1 MTAGVFAEVID
12 NQFITSYGNF
22 FKKIMARD
30 SFGSRFGALVA
41 MAGSAVGLGNLW
53 RFPYL
58 VGENGGAAF
67 IIVYILLSFL
77 ICLPIFISEFVVG
90 RRSQK
95 NAYAAFRDLSG
106 GSAWRWVGLF
116 TIIVPLIVLSYYSVI
131 GGWSIDYLLK
141 SFTFSFTGGESQSAM
156 ATMFTDMVSST
167 WTPLLAHTGFLLVTT
182 LIVVVGI
189 KDGIEKF
196 SKVMMPLLFLIVISI
211 AIYAV
216 TLPGAKAGLNYLFN
230 PDFSKIDAQAISS
243 ALGQAF
249 FSLSLGFG
257 TIMTYASYVDKNEN
271 IMFQSTSSAVADLMF
286 ALIAGVA
293 IMPAV
298 FAFGIDPQSGPGLVF
313 ETLPY
318 VFGQMPAGGFIAIL
332 FFTALL
338 VAALTSSISMLE
350 VAVAFL
356 VEEKKFSRITAC
368 VVLFLFCWVI
378 GAVCSLSFGPL
389 SDVQIGGRNLFDFFD
404 NLSSNILMTLGS
416 LFTVLFVGWRL
427 KKTDV
432 YEEFTNG
439 GNLSRNAKIFGVL
452 WFLIRYI
459 CPLAI
464 IAIFISGLL

>member
-1 MTAGVFAEVID
+1 M
-12 NQFITSYGNF
+12 S
-22 FKKIMARD
+22 RD

-67 IIVYILLSFL
+67 IIIYILLSFL
-77 ICLPIFISEFVVG
+77 ICLPIFISEFVIG

-116 TIIVPLIVLSYYSVI
+116 TIIVPLVVLSYYSVI
-131 GGWSIDYLLK
+131 GGWSVEYLLK
-141 SFTFSFTGGESQSAM
+141 SVTFAFESASQSAM
-156 ATMFTDMVSST
+156 STMFSDFVSST
-167 WTPLLAHTGFLLVTT
+167 WGPLLVHTGFLLVTT

-196 SKVMMPLLFLIVISI
+196 SKVMMPLLFFIVLAI
-211 AIYAV
+211 AIYSM
-216 TLPGAKAGLNYLFN
+216 TLPGAKAGLDYLFN
-230 PDFSKIDAQAISS
+230 PDFSKITGKACAA

-257 TIMTYASYVDKNEN
+257 TIMTYASYVDKKEN
-271 IMFQSTSSAVADLMF
+271 ILFQSTATAVSDLMF
-286 ALIAGVA
+286 ALIAGMA

-298 FAFGIDPQSGPGLVF
+298 FAFGLNPQSGPGLVF
-313 ETLPY
+313 ETLPF
-318 VFGQMPAGGFIAIL
+318 VFGQMPAGGFVAIL
-332 FFTALL
+332 FFLALL

-350 VAVAFL
+350 VAVAYL
-356 VEEKKFSRITAC
+356 VEEKGFSRVWAC
-368 VVLFLFCWVI
+368 VVLFVVCWVV

-389 SDVQIGGRNLFDFFD
+389 SDVKIGGGNIFDFFD

-416 LFTVLFVGWRL
+416 LLTVLFVGWRL

-432 YEEFTNG
+432 YDEFTNG
-439 GNLSRNAKIFGVL
+439 GTLSRNAKLFGVL

-464 IAIFISGLL
+464 ISIFVSGLL

>member
-1 MTAGVFAEVID
+1 M
-12 NQFITSYGNF
+12 S
-22 FKKIMARD
+22 RD

-67 IIVYILLSFL
+67 IIVYIILSFM
-77 ICLPIFISEFVVG
+77 ICLPIFISEFVIG

-95 NAYAAFRDLSG
+95 NAFAAFRDLSN

-116 TIIVPLIVLSYYSVI
+116 TIIVPLVVLSYYSVI
-131 GGWSIDYLLK
+131 GGWSIEYLIK
-141 SFTFSFTGGESQSAM
+141 SVTFSFTGGESQSVM
-156 ATMFTDMVSST
+156 NTMFSDFVSSA
-167 WTPLLAHTGFLLVTT
+167 WGPLIAHTGFLLVTT
-182 LIVVVGI
+182 LIVIIGI

-196 SKVMMPLLFLIVISI
+196 SKVMMPMLFFIVIGI
-211 AIYAV
+211 AIYSV
-216 TLPGAKAGLNYLFN
+216 TLPGAKAGLDYLFT
-230 PDFSKIDAQAISS
+230 PDFSKIDAKAVAS

-257 TIMTYASYVDKNEN
+257 TIMTYASYVDKKEN
-271 IMFQSTSSAVADLMF
+271 IMFQSTATAVSDLMF

-298 FAFGIDPQSGPGLVF
+298 FAFGISPQAGPGLVF

-332 FFTALL
+332 FFLALL

-350 VAVAFL
+350 VAVAYL
-356 VEEKKFSRITAC
+356 VEEKNFSRIWAC
-368 VVLFLFCWVI
+368 VVLFIICWVV

-389 SDVQIGGRNLFDFFD
+389 SHVQIDGGNLFDFFD

-416 LFTVLFVGWRL
+416 LLTVLFVGWRL

-432 YEEFTNG
+432 YDEFTNG
-439 GNLSRNAKIFGVL
+439 GDISRNAKMFGVL
-452 WFLIRYI
+452 WFLIRYV

-464 IAIFISGLL
+464 LTIFITGILG

>member
-1 MTAGVFAEVID
+1 MSRD
-12 NQFITSYGNF
+12 N
-22 FKKIMARD
+22 
-30 SFGSRFGALVA
+30 FGSRFGALVA

-67 IIVYILLSFL
+67 IIIYIALSFL
-77 ICLPIFISEFVVG
+77 ICLPIFVSEFVVG

-95 NAYAAFRDLSG
+95 NAFAAFRDLSG
-106 GSAWRWVGLF
+106 GSNWKWIGLF

-131 GGWSIDYLLK
+131 GGWSIEYLLK
-141 SFTFSFTGGESQSAM
+141 SATFSFTM
-156 ATMFTDMVSST
+156 ATSQTAMSTMFVDFVSNP
-167 WTPLLAHTGFLLVTT
+167 WMPLVAHTAFLFITA
-182 LIVVVGI
+182 LIVVIGI

-196 SKVMMPLLFLIVISI
+196 SKVMMPLLFFIVLAI
-211 AIYAV
+211 AIYAL
-216 TLPGAKAGLNYLFN
+216 TLPGAGKGVEYLFK
-230 PDFSKIDAQAISS
+230 PDFSKIDAKACAA

-257 TIMTYASYVDKNEN
+257 TILTYASYVSKKEN
-271 IMFQSTSSAVADLMF
+271 VMFQSTATAISDLMF
-286 ALIAGVA
+286 ALIAGLA

-313 ETLPY
+313 ETLPF
-318 VFGQMPAGGFIAIL
+318 VFSKMPAGGFIAIL
-332 FFTALL
+332 FFLALL

-350 VAVAFL
+350 VGVAYL
-356 VEEKKFSRITAC
+356 VEEKKLSRPAAC
-368 VVLFLFCWVI
+368 GLLFGICWVV
-378 GAVCSLSFGPL
+378 GALCSLSFGPL
-389 SDVQIGGRNLFDFFD
+389 SDVHIFGNTIFDFFD

-427 KKTDV
+427 KKTDI
-432 YEEFTNG
+432 YDEFTNG
-439 GNLSRNAKIFGVL
+439 GSFRTNVKIFGVL

-464 IAIFISGLL
+464 ITIFLLGIM

>member
-1 MTAGVFAEVID
+1 M
-12 NQFITSYGNF
+12 
-22 FKKIMARD
+22 KRD

-67 IIVYILLSFL
+67 IIVYIFFVFLL
-77 ICLPIFISEFVVG
+77 CLPIFISEFVVG

-95 NAYAAFRDLSG
+95 NAFAAFRDLSG

-131 GGWSIDYLLK
+131 GGWSVDYLLK
-141 SFTFSFTGGESQSAM
+141 SLAFSFTDNASQSAIH
-156 ATMFTDMVSST
+156 TMFTDFVSSA
-167 WTPLLAHTGFLLVTT
+167 WAPLLTHTVFLAVTT

-189 KDGIEKF
+189 KGGIEKF
-196 SKVMMPLLFLIVISI
+196 SKIMMPILFFMVVAI
-211 AIYAV
+211 AVYSL
-216 TLPGAKAGLNYLFN
+216 TLPGASVGLDYLFN
-230 PDFSKIDAQAISS
+230 PDFSKITGKACAA

-257 TIMTYASYVDKNEN
+257 TIMTYASYVDKKEN
-271 IMFQSTSSAVADLMF
+271 IMFQSSATAVSDLMF
-286 ALIAGVA
+286 ALIAGMA

-298 FAFGIDPQSGPGLVF
+298 FAFGLNPQSGPGLVF

-318 VFGQMPAGGFIAIL
+318 VFGQMPAGGVVAIL
-332 FFTALL
+332 FFLALL

-350 VAVAFL
+350 VAVAYL
-356 VEEKKFSRITAC
+356 VEEKGFSRVGAC
-368 VVLFLFCWVI
+368 VLLFAVCWVV
-378 GAVCSLSFGPL
+378 GALCSLSFGPL
-389 SDVQIGGRNLFDFFD
+389 SHIQIGGGNLFDFFD

-416 LFTVLFVGWRL
+416 LLTVLFVGWRM
-427 KKTDV
+427 KKSDV
-432 YEEFTNG
+432 YDEFTNG
-439 GNLSRNAKIFGVL
+439 GTLSRNAKIFGVL

-459 CPLAI
+459 CPLTI
-464 IAIFISGLL
+464 ITIFLTGIFA

>member
-1 MTAGVFAEVID
+1 M
-12 NQFITSYGNF
+12 
-22 FKKIMARD
+22 RD
-30 SFGSRFGALVA
+30 SFGSRFGAIVA

-77 ICLPIFISEFVVG
+77 ICLPIFVSEFVIG

-106 GSAWRWVGLF
+106 GSEWRWVGLF
-116 TIIVPLIVLSYYSVI
+116 TVIVPLIVLSYYSVI
-131 GGWSIDYLLK
+131 GGWSVEFLLK
-141 SFTFSFTGGESQSAM
+141 SLSFSFSDASRITM
-156 ATMFTDMVSST
+156 NTMFTDFVSST
-167 WTPLLAHTGFLLVTT
+167 WAPLATHTVFLLFTT
-182 LIVVVGI
+182 LIVIVGI

-196 SKVMMPLLFLIVISI
+196 SKVMMPLLFMIVVAI
-211 AIYAV
+211 AIYSL
-216 TLPGAKAGLNYLFN
+216 TLPGASAGVDYLFR
-230 PDFSKIDAQAISS
+230 PDFSKIDAKACAS

-257 TIMTYASYVDKNEN
+257 PIMTYASYVSKKEN
-271 IMFQSTSSAVADLMF
+271 ILTQSAATAISDLMF

-298 FAFGIDPQSGPGLVF
+298 FAFGINPQAGPGLVF

-318 VFGQMPAGGFIAIL
+318 IFGQMPAGGLIAIL
-332 FFTALL
+332 FFAALL

-350 VAVAFL
+350 VAVAYL
-356 VEEKKFSRITAC
+356 VEEKKFSRVWACIT
-368 VVLFLFCWVI
+368 LFVICWIV
-378 GAVCSLSFGPL
+378 GALCSLSFGPL
-389 SDVQIGGRNLFDFFD
+389 SDLRINGGNLFDFFD
-404 NLSSNILMTLGS
+404 SLSSNVLMTLGS

-427 KKTDV
+427 KRTDI
-432 YEEFTNG
+432 YDEFTNG
-439 GNLSRNAKIFGVL
+439 GTLSTNARIFGVL

-464 IAIFISGLL
+464 ISIFLVGIFG

>member
-1 MTAGVFAEVID
+1 M
-12 NQFITSYGNF
+12 S
-22 FKKIMARD
+22 RD

-67 IIVYILLSFL
+67 IIVYIILSFL
-77 ICLPIFISEFVVG
+77 ICLPIFISEFVIG

-141 SFTFSFTGGESQSAM
+141 SLTFTFTAGESQNAVNSL
-156 ATMFTDMVSST
+156 FTDLVTST
-167 WTPLLAHTGFLLVTT
+167 WTPLLAHTGFLLATT

-196 SKVMMPLLFLIVISI
+196 SKVMMPLLFFIVIAI
-211 AIYAV
+211 AIYSL
-216 TLPGAKAGLNYLFN
+216 TLPGAQKGVEYLFN
-230 PDFSKIDAQAISS
+230 PDFSKINAKACAV

-257 TIMTYASYVDKNEN
+257 TIMTYASYVDKKEN
-271 IMFQSTSSAVADLMF
+271 IMFQSTATAVSDLMF
-286 ALIAGVA
+286 AMIAGVA

-298 FAFGIDPQSGPGLVF
+298 FAFGLNPQSGPGLVF
-313 ETLPY
+313 ETLPF
-318 VFGQMPAGGFIAIL
+318 VFGQMPAGGLVAIL

-350 VAVAFL
+350 VAVAYL
-356 VEEKKFSRITAC
+356 MEEKKFSRISAC
-368 VVLFLFCWVI
+368 IVLFVICWVI

-389 SDVQIGGRNLFDFFD
+389 SHIEIDGGNLFDFFD

-416 LFTVLFVGWRL
+416 LLTVLFVGWRL

-432 YEEFTNG
+432 YDEFTNG
-439 GNLSRNAKIFGVL
+439 GTLSHNAKLFGVL
-452 WFLIRYI
+452 WFLIRFV

-464 IAIFISGLL
+464 IAIFVSGLIG

>member
-1 MTAGVFAEVID
+1 MKRD
-12 NQFITSYGNF
+12 N
-22 FKKIMARD
+22 
-30 SFGSRFGALVA
+30 FGSRFGALVA

-67 IIVYILLSFL
+67 IIVYIILCFL
-77 ICLPIFISEFVVG
+77 ICLPIFICEFVVG
-90 RRSQK
+90 RRAQC
-95 NAYAAFRDLSG
+95 NAYSAFRDLSG

-131 GGWSIDYLLK
+131 GGWSVEYLLK
-141 SFTFSFTGGESQSAM
+141 SLTFSFTGESSQSAFS
-156 ATMFTDMVSST
+156 TVFTDFVTST
-167 WTPLLAHTGFLLVTT
+167 WAPLIAHTVFLLLTT

-196 SKVMMPLLFLIVISI
+196 SKVMMPLLFVIVVGI
-211 AIYAV
+211 AVYSV
-216 TLPGAKAGLNYLFN
+216 TLPGAKSGLDYLFV
-230 PDFSKIDAQAISS
+230 PDFSKIDGKACAA

-257 TIMTYASYVDKNEN
+257 TMMTYASYVDKKEN
-271 IMFQSTSSAVADLMF
+271 VLFQTSATAVSDLMF
-286 ALIAGVA
+286 ALIAGTA

-298 FAFGIDPQSGPGLVF
+298 FAFGISPQAGPGLVF

-318 VFGQMPAGGFIAIL
+318 VFGQMPAGGVIALL
-332 FFTALL
+332 FFIALL

-350 VAVAFL
+350 VAVAYL
-356 VEEKKFSRITAC
+356 VEEKKFSRIWAC
-368 VVLFLFCWVI
+368 VVLFVICWVV

-389 SDVQIGGRNLFDFFD
+389 SHIKIDGGNIFDFFD

-416 LFTVLFVGWRL
+416 LLTVLFVGWRL

-432 YEEFTNG
+432 YDEFTNG
-439 GNLSRNAKIFGVL
+439 GTLSRNARIFGVL

-459 CPLAI
+459 CPIAI
-464 IAIFISGLL
+464 LSIFISGLL

>member
-1 MTAGVFAEVID
+1 MH
-12 NQFITSYGNF
+12 ITYLADSQAFGGLPENIEY
-22 FKKIMARD
+22 MSRD

-67 IIVYILLSFL
+67 IILYIILCFI

-141 SFTFSFTGGESQSAM
+141 SCTFSFTGSGSQTAIN
-156 ATMFTDMVSST
+156 TMFTSFVSST
-167 WTPLLAHTGFLLVTT
+167 QAPLIAHTAFLLITT
-182 LIVVVGI
+182 VIVVVGI

-196 SKVMMPLLFLIVISI
+196 SKVMMPLLFFIVIGI
-211 AIYAV
+211 AIYSL
-216 TLPGAKAGLNYLFN
+216 TLPGAQKGVDYLFN
-230 PDFSKIDAQAISS
+230 PDFSKIDAKACAA

-257 TIMTYASYVDKNEN
+257 TIMTYASYVSKKEN
-271 IMFQSTSSAVADLMF
+271 IMFQSAATAVSDLMF
-286 ALIAGVA
+286 AMIAGVA

-298 FAFGIDPQSGPGLVF
+298 FAFGLNPQSGPGLVF

-318 VFGQMPAGGFIAIL
+318 VFSQMPAGGFVAIL
-332 FFTALL
+332 FFVALL

-350 VAVAFL
+350 VAVAYL
-356 VEEKKFSRITAC
+356 VEEKKFSRIAAC
-368 VVLFLFCWVI
+368 FTLFVICWAV
-378 GAVCSLSFGPL
+378 GALCSLSFGPL
-389 SDVQIGGRNLFDFFD
+389 SNVQIGGGNLFDFFD

-432 YEEFTNG
+432 YDEFTNG
-439 GNLSRNAKIFGVL
+439 GTLSRNAKIFGVL
-452 WFLIRYI
+452 WFLIRFI

-464 IAIFISGLL
+464 ITIFITGLVA

>member
-1 MTAGVFAEVID
+1 
-12 NQFITSYGNF
+12 
-22 FKKIMARD
+22 
-30 SFGSRFGALVA
+30 

-67 IIVYILLSFL
+67 IIIYILLSFI
-77 ICLPIFISEFVVG
+77 ICLPIFVSEFVLG

-106 GSAWRWVGLF
+106 GSAWKYVGLM
-116 TIIVPLIVLSYYSVI
+116 TVIVPLVVASYYSVI
-131 GGWSIDYLLK
+131 GGWSFEYLFK
-141 SFTFSFTGGESQSAM
+141 ACTFSFNGSQASM
-156 ATMFTDMVSST
+156 SSMFTDFVSSPWVPLICHT
-167 WTPLLAHTGFLLVTT
+167 IFLLATC

-196 SKVMMPLLFLIVISI
+196 SKVMMPLLFFIVIAI
-211 AIYAV
+211 AIYSV
-216 TLPGAKAGLNYLFN
+216 CLPGAKAGLDYLFN
-230 PDFSKIDAQAISS
+230 PDFSKIDGKAIAA

-257 TIMTYASYVDKNEN
+257 TILTYASYVDKKEN
-271 IMFQSTSSAVADLMF
+271 VLFQSTATAVSDLMF
-286 ALIAGVA
+286 AMIAGVA

-298 FAFGIDPQSGPGLVF
+298 FAFGLNPQSGPGLVF
-313 ETLPY
+313 ETLPF

-332 FFTALL
+332 FFVALL
-338 VAALTSSISMLE
+338 VAALTSSISMIE
-350 VAVAFL
+350 VAVAYL
-356 VEEKKFSRITAC
+356 VEEKKFSRIGAC
-368 VVLFLFCWVI
+368 AALFALCWTV
-378 GAVCSLSFGPL
+378 GAMCSLSFGPL
-389 SDVQIGGRNLFDFFD
+389 SDFTIGGRTIFDFFD

-416 LFTVLFVGWRL
+416 LLTVIFVGWRL

-432 YEEFTNG
+432 YDEFTNG
-439 GNLSRNAKIFGVL
+439 GSLSTNVKVFGVL

-464 IAIFISGLL
+464 IFIFVYGLVA

>member
-1 MTAGVFAEVID
+1 M
-12 NQFITSYGNF
+12 S
-22 FKKIMARD
+22 RD

-67 IIVYILLSFL
+67 IIIYIALSFL
-77 ICLPIFISEFVVG
+77 ICLPIFISEFVIG

-95 NAYAAFRDLSG
+95 NAFAAFRDLSG

-116 TIIVPLIVLSYYSVI
+116 TIIVPLIVLSYYCVI
-131 GGWSIDYLLK
+131 GGWSIDYFFK
-141 SFTFSFTGGESQSAM
+141 SLAFSFSGSGSQSTFN
-156 ATMFTDMVSST
+156 TMFTDFVTST
-167 WTPLLAHTGFLLVTT
+167 WTPLICHTGFLLATT
-182 LIVVVGI
+182 VIVMVGI

-196 SKVMMPLLFLIVISI
+196 SKIMMPILFFIVIGI
-211 AIYAV
+211 AIYSV
-216 TLPGAKAGLNYLFN
+216 TLPGAKAGLDYLFN
-230 PDFSKIDAQAISS
+230 PDFSKLDAKACAA

-257 TIMTYASYVDKNEN
+257 TIMTYASYVDKKEN
-271 IMFQSTSSAVADLMF
+271 ALFQSTATAASDLAF
-286 ALIAGVA
+286 ALIAGIA

-298 FAFGIDPQSGPGLVF
+298 FAFGINPQSGPGLVF

-332 FFTALL
+332 FFVALL

-350 VAVAFL
+350 VAVAYL
-356 VEEKKFSRITAC
+356 VEEKKFSRLAAC
-368 VVLFLFCWVI
+368 MTLFAICWVV
-378 GAVCSLSFGPL
+378 GALCSLSFGPL
-389 SDVQIGGRNLFDFFD
+389 SDLKIAGRTIFDFFD

-416 LFTVLFVGWRL
+416 LLTVLFVGWRM

-432 YEEFTNG
+432 YDEFTNG
-439 GNLSRNAKIFGVL
+439 GSLSTNAKIFGVL
-452 WFLIRYI
+452 WFLIRFV

-464 IAIFISGLL
+464 ISIFISGLLG

>member
-1 MTAGVFAEVID
+1 M
-12 NQFITSYGNF
+12 
-22 FKKIMARD
+22 KRD

-67 IIVYILLSFL
+67 IIVYVILSFV
-77 ICLPIFISEFVVG
+77 ICLPIFVSEFVIG

-95 NAYAAFRDLSG
+95 NAYSAFRDLSG

-131 GGWSIDYLLK
+131 GGWSIEYLLK
-141 SFTFSFTGGESQSAM
+141 SITFSFTGGESQSALS
-156 ATMFTDMVSST
+156 TMFSDFVSSA
-167 WTPLLAHTGFLLVTT
+167 WGPLLGHTGFLLLTT
-182 LIVVVGI
+182 LIVMVGI

-196 SKVMMPLLFLIVISI
+196 SKVMMPMLFFIVIGI
-211 AIYAV
+211 AIYSM
-216 TLPGAKAGLNYLFN
+216 TLPGAKAGLDYLFN
-230 PDFSKIDAQAISS
+230 PDFSKINGKAIAA

-257 TIMTYASYVDKNEN
+257 TIMTYASYVDKKEN
-271 IMFQSTSSAVADLMF
+271 PLFQSVATASSDLLF
-286 ALIAGVA
+286 ALVAGMA

-298 FAFGIDPQSGPGLVF
+298 FAFGISPQTGPGLVF

-332 FFTALL
+332 FFLALL
-338 VAALTSSISMLE
+338 VAAVTSSISMLE
-350 VAVAFL
+350 VAVAYL
-356 VEEKKFSRITAC
+356 VEEKKISRIWAC
-368 VVLFLFCWVI
+368 VILFAICWVV

-389 SDVQIGGRNLFDFFD
+389 SHIKIDGGNIFDFFD

-416 LFTVLFVGWRL
+416 LLTVLFVGWRL

-432 YEEFTNG
+432 YDEFTNG
-439 GNLSRNAKIFGVL
+439 GTLSTNAKIFGVL

-464 IAIFISGLL
+464 LIIFISGLF

>member
-1 MTAGVFAEVID
+1 M
-12 NQFITSYGNF
+12 
-22 FKKIMARD
+22 KRD

-67 IIVYILLSFL
+67 IIVYVILSFV
-77 ICLPIFISEFVVG
+77 ICLPIFVSEFVIG

-95 NAYAAFRDLSG
+95 NAYSAFRDLSG

-131 GGWSIDYLLK
+131 GGWSIEYLLK
-141 SFTFSFTGGESQSAM
+141 SLTFSFTGGESQSALS
-156 ATMFTDMVSST
+156 TMFSDFVSSA
-167 WTPLLAHTGFLLVTT
+167 WGPLLVHTGFLLVTT
-182 LIVVVGI
+182 LIVMVGI

-196 SKVMMPLLFLIVISI
+196 SKVMMPMLFFIVIGI
-211 AIYAV
+211 AIYSM
-216 TLPGAKAGLNYLFN
+216 TLPGAKAGLDYLFN
-230 PDFSKIDAQAISS
+230 PDFSKINGKAIAA

-257 TIMTYASYVDKNEN
+257 TIMTYASYVDKKEN
-271 IMFQSTSSAVADLMF
+271 PLFQSVATASSDLMF
-286 ALIAGVA
+286 ALVAGMA

-298 FAFGIDPQSGPGLVF
+298 FAFGISPQTGPGLVF

-332 FFTALL
+332 FFLALL
-338 VAALTSSISMLE
+338 VAAVTSSISMLE
-350 VAVAFL
+350 VAVAYL
-356 VEEKKFSRITAC
+356 VEEKKISRIWAC
-368 VVLFLFCWVI
+368 VILFAICWIV

-389 SDVQIGGRNLFDFFD
+389 SHIKIDGGNIFDFFD

-416 LFTVLFVGWRL
+416 LLTVLFVGWRL

-432 YEEFTNG
+432 YDEFTNG
-439 GNLSRNAKIFGVL
+439 GTLSTNARIFGVL

-464 IAIFISGLL
+464 LIIFISGLF

>member
-1 MTAGVFAEVID
+1 
-12 NQFITSYGNF
+12 
-22 FKKIMARD
+22 
-30 SFGSRFGALVA
+30 
-41 MAGSAVGLGNLW
+41 
-53 RFPYL
+53 
-58 VGENGGAAF
+58 
-67 IIVYILLSFL
+67 
-77 ICLPIFISEFVVG
+77 
-90 RRSQK
+90 
-95 NAYAAFRDLSG
+95 
-106 GSAWRWVGLF
+106 
-116 TIIVPLIVLSYYSVI
+116 
-131 GGWSIDYLLK
+131 
-141 SFTFSFTGGESQSAM
+141 
-156 ATMFTDMVSST
+156 MVSST

-332 FFTALL
+332 FFLALL

-416 LFTVLFVGWRL
+416 LLTVLFVGWRL

-464 IAIFISGLL
+464 IFIFITGLVA

>member
-1 MTAGVFAEVID
+1 M
-12 NQFITSYGNF
+12 
-22 FKKIMARD
+22 KRD

-67 IIVYILLSFL
+67 IIIYIIICFV
-77 ICLPIFISEFVVG
+77 ICLPIFMSEFIVG

-95 NAYAAFRDLSG
+95 NAYSAFRDLSG
-106 GSAWRWVGLF
+106 GSPWRWVGLF
-116 TIIVPLIVLSYYSVI
+116 TILVPLIVLSYYSVI

-141 SFTFSFTGGESQSAM
+141 SLTFSFTGGESQSAIN
-156 ATMFTDMVSST
+156 TMFTDFVTSACG
-167 WTPLLAHTGFLLVTT
+167 PLLAHTAFLLVTT
-182 LIVVVGI
+182 LIVIIGI

-196 SKVMMPLLFLIVISI
+196 SKVMMPMLFFIVIGI
-211 AIYAV
+211 AIYSI
-216 TLPGAKAGLNYLFN
+216 TLPGAKAGLDYLFN
-230 PDFSKIDAQAISS
+230 PDFSKINGKTIAA

-257 TIMTYASYVDKNEN
+257 TIMTYASYVDKKEN
-271 IMFQSTSSAVADLMF
+271 PLFQSVATASSDLLF
-286 ALIAGVA
+286 ALVAGVA

-298 FAFGIDPQSGPGLVF
+298 FAFGISPQSGPGLVF

-332 FFTALL
+332 FFVALL
-338 VAALTSSISMLE
+338 VAAVTSSISMLE
-350 VAVAFL
+350 VAVAYL
-356 VEEKKFSRITAC
+356 VEEKKFSRIGAGAL
-368 VVLFLFCWVI
+368 LFAICWAV
-378 GAVCSLSFGPL
+378 GAVCTLSFGPL
-389 SDVQIGGRNLFDFFD
+389 SHIRIDGGNIFDFFD

-416 LFTVLFVGWRL
+416 LLTVLFVGWRL

-432 YEEFTNG
+432 YDEFTNG
-439 GNLSRNAKIFGVL
+439 GTLSTNAKIFGVL

-464 IAIFISGLL
+464 LIIFISGLF

>member
-1 MTAGVFAEVID
+1 M
-12 NQFITSYGNF
+12 S
-22 FKKIMARD
+22 RD

-67 IIVYILLSFL
+67 IIVYIVLSFL
-77 ICLPIFISEFVVG
+77 ICLPIFISEFVIG

-95 NAYAAFRDLSG
+95 NAFAAFRDLSG

-116 TIIVPLIVLSYYSVI
+116 TVIVPLIVLSYYSVI
-131 GGWSIDYLLK
+131 GGWSIDYLFK
-141 SFTFSFTGGESQSAM
+141 SCTFSFTASGSQSAIS
-156 ATMFTDMVSST
+156 TMFTGFVSST
-167 WTPLLAHTGFLLVTT
+167 WAPLFAHTAFLLATT
-182 LIVVVGI
+182 LIVMIGI

-196 SKVMMPLLFLIVISI
+196 SKVMMPVLFFIVLGI
-211 AIYAV
+211 AIYSL
-216 TLPGAKAGLNYLFN
+216 TLPGAQKGVDYLFN
-230 PDFSKIDAQAISS
+230 PDFSKIDAKSCAA

-257 TIMTYASYVDKNEN
+257 TIMTYASYVSKKEN
-271 IMFQSTSSAVADLMF
+271 PMFQSVATAVSDLMF
-286 ALIAGVA
+286 ALIAGLA

-318 VFGQMPAGGFIAIL
+318 VFSQMPAGGFVAIL
-332 FFTALL
+332 FFLALL

-350 VAVAFL
+350 VAVAYL
-356 VEEKKFSRITAC
+356 VEERKFSRIGAC
-368 VVLFLFCWVI
+368 ATLFVICWIV
-378 GAVCSLSFGPL
+378 GALCSLSFGPL
-389 SDVQIGGRNLFDFFD
+389 SDLKIAGDTIFDFFD

-416 LFTVLFVGWRL
+416 LLTVLFVGWRL

-432 YEEFTNG
+432 YDEFTNG
-439 GNLSRNAKIFGVL
+439 GTLSRNARIFGVL

-464 IAIFISGLL
+464 FSIFITGLVA